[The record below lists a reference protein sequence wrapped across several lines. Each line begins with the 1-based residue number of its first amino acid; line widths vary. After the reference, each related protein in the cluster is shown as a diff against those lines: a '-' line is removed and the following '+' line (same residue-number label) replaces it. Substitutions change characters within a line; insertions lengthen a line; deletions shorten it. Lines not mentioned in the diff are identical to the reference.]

1 MAGSTGAD
9 PGAATVALM
18 TGGYGIGQQQIRP
31 GFASATTWRCS
42 PIPTPSAASP
52 AGARSCGTGPRGTWF
67 WVDPAR
73 DIVFVA
79 MIQRFV
85 GDGGLQHIQE
95 LSRTLVQQ
103 ALVDP

>member
-1 MAGSTGAD
+1 
-9 PGAATVALM
+9 M

-31 GFASATTWRCS
+31 GFGFGYNVAVFTDPHAVGSITGRGTFLWDGA
-42 PIPTPSAASP
+42 
-52 AGARSCGTGPRGTWF
+52 AGAWF